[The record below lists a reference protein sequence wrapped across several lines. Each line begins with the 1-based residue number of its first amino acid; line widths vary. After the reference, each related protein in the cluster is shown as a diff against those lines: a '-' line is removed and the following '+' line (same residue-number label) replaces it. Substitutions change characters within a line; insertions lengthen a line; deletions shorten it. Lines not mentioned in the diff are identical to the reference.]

1 MKKLLLL
8 SLVLLCSLT
17 AWTAQRSPEEAL
29 SIARTFFIQSSEA
42 VTRNTGDI
50 QLVAVSN
57 DLLKSVS
64 TRSVEG
70 TAFYVYNHG
79 QSAYVIVSGDDRMKP
94 VLGYSDRGAFV
105 INNLPPNIQSWLESY
120 NAVYTALAGGEQ
132 VIKEPR
138 LLTRAVFPETVAPML
153 GDINWN
159 QDAPYNNAC
168 PLVQG
173 SRSMTGCVAT
183 AMAMILKYHNFP
195 VKGKGT
201 HSYKTSSGLECSFDY
216 GSTTFSW
223 NEMRSQYVGG
233 NYTTEEANAVAELMH
248 ACGVAVDM
256 EYSPSSSG
264 AYPFKVGQAL
274 IDYFGYDEN
283 LGTYVVNISLLR
295 SG

>member
-17 AWTAQRSPEEAL
+17 AWTAQRSQEEAL

-168 PLVQG
+168 PLVQ
-173 SRSMTGCVAT
+173 
-183 AMAMILKYHNFP
+183 
-195 VKGKGT
+195 
-201 HSYKTSSGLECSFDY
+201 
-216 GSTTFSW
+216 
-223 NEMRSQYVGG
+223 
-233 NYTTEEANAVAELMH
+233 EA
-248 ACGVAVDM
+248 GV
-256 EYSPSSSG
+256 
-264 AYPFKVGQAL
+264 
-274 IDYFGYDEN
+274 
-283 LGTYVVNISLLR
+283 
-295 SG
+295 

>member
-256 EYSPSSSG
+256 EYSPSS
-264 AYPFKVGQAL
+264 
-274 IDYFGYDEN
+274 
-283 LGTYVVNISLLR
+283 VV
-295 SG
+295 